1 MAELKIK
8 ADSGGG
14 TVSFKGPATTTSN
27 AAVQLTLPVDDGTA
41 NQYLKTDGSGAL
53 SWATVDTSLADDAVT
68 AAKIA
73 DNAVV
78 TAGINAGAVTGPKL
92 ADGMVVTNK
101 SWHAKSWSTHT
112 GSTDWNGPVIG
123 ETQSTITPTSATN
136 KILVMVCMFIRV
148 DNNNASVTQTGI
160 QYKVDRVVSGQS
172 DVEVWIGD
180 NYIVQPESSGN
191 DWIDGRTVSFFFV
204 DDPSTASA
212 VFYKVSTKLYE
223 SSATCDIGTAAKH
236 KGITLLELKNS

>member
-14 TVSFKGPATTTSN
+14 TVSLKGPATTTSN
-27 AAVQLTLPVDDGTA
+27 AAVQLTLPVDDGSA
-41 NQYLKTDGSGAL
+41 DQYLKTNGSGVL
-53 SWATVDTSLADDAVT
+53 SWATVDTSIANNAVT
-68 AAKIA
+68 TAKIN
-73 DNAVV
+73 D
-78 TAGINAGAVTGPKL
+78 GAVTGPKL

-112 GSTDWNGPVIG
+112 GDTNWNGPVIG
-123 ETQSTITPTSATN
+123 TSQSTITPTSATN

-204 DDPSTASA
+204 DDPGTTSS

-236 KGITLLELKNS
+236 KGITLVELKNS